1 MSLLDS
7 YTNPDI
13 PGVFTEVIDN
23 SIAETDNLSKR
34 TVFVVG
40 PSKFGSD
47 GLTPFETTENLAST
61 LGDENTFKYGLGQFY
76 AKSFILAGA
85 NVLFKRIDDPTA
97 TYANQLLYKNP
108 AYYGNPTNNIAAD
121 YTKEPMAGAFFGD
134 IVNKD
139 TLISPLPITNP
150 NYSAANEAIKENTIL
165 SLLATGKG
173 NGYTDLFTTF
183 TDAKDYEKFEADDDG
198 LENYKFNFIYGRVLE
213 SGAEVKKK
221 STSIL
226 FSLID
231 IDPEK
236 KNVISHR
243 SSGTNLYVNEIF
255 EKSNLYMSMR
265 INSVFKEEMRKY
277 PTIDSVLTEK
287 NKNFLYVESSTT
299 FSDVNLLPS
308 ERIWY
313 EIQVDDSGKNP
324 TFKIQRA
331 TFTSRRAKR
340 DFAGKVP
347 TLPTFLVDGKKYI
360 LTIEDN
366 NGKLSVKHNL
376 INMAEETTYAEGEPA
391 YIDGTEAY
399 YTFVLRKNSANGNIE
414 IITDKFRFLRWEVY
428 SYLRKYNLKLN
439 GGKDSTAS
447 NGFLNLDGSAN
458 VTAIANATYQYLVY
472 NKEIR
477 EVVYPKFIFNYMID
491 WTQNVK
497 VIDAMYLLAD
507 RLKRAMHIAH
517 CPSVRLNETGL
528 SQDYSKEND
537 LICREQYLTRS
548 SYNTML
554 YSSQNNR
561 EHYDPETKLS
571 HRLPSS
577 FYALLNHLYIDNSS
591 LGITEPVANIEKGII
606 RTQTLKLSH
615 ELYSEDIAELRKQ
628 QINCIVSDGNTNYF
642 IDQITSYKKKSKLS
656 LGNVVKTIQYLQVLI
671 PAKLKPYLQK
681 KETDPAITTNAMNEL
696 QEILKPY
703 KVNVNSKD
711 AIFKTVVIKQSFND
725 NVLQLLLR
733 LNPAGTTEKIEV
745 PIIVEG

>member
-108 AYYGNPTNNIAAD
+108 TYYGNPTNNIAAD

-243 SSGTNLYVNEIF
+243 SSGANLYVNEIF

-340 DFAGKVP
+340 DFAGRVP

-497 VIDAMYLLAD
+497 VIDAMYL
-507 RLKRAMHIAH
+507 
-517 CPSVRLNETGL
+517 
-528 SQDYSKEND
+528 
-537 LICREQYLTRS
+537 
-548 SYNTML
+548 
-554 YSSQNNR
+554 
-561 EHYDPETKLS
+561 
-571 HRLPSS
+571 
-577 FYALLNHLYIDNSS
+577 
-591 LGITEPVANIEKGII
+591 
-606 RTQTLKLSH
+606 
-615 ELYSEDIAELRKQ
+615 
-628 QINCIVSDGNTNYF
+628 
-642 IDQITSYKKKSKLS
+642 
-656 LGNVVKTIQYLQVLI
+656 
-671 PAKLKPYLQK
+671 
-681 KETDPAITTNAMNEL
+681 
-696 QEILKPY
+696 
-703 KVNVNSKD
+703 
-711 AIFKTVVIKQSFND
+711 
-725 NVLQLLLR
+725 
-733 LNPAGTTEKIEV
+733 
-745 PIIVEG
+745 

>member
-243 SSGTNLYVNEIF
+243 SSGANLYVNEIF

-265 INSVFKEEMRKY
+265 INSTFKEEMRKY

-287 NKNFLYVESSTT
+287 NKKFLYIESSTT

-313 EIQVDDSGKNP
+313 EIQVDDSGKTP

-414 IITDKFRFLRWEVY
+414 IVTDKFRFLRWEVY

-577 FYALLNHLYIDNSS
+577 FYALLNHLYIDNSG

>member
-265 INSVFKEEMRKY
+265 INSAFKEEMRKY

-287 NKNFLYVESSTT
+287 NKKFLYIESSTT

-313 EIQVDDSGKNP
+313 EIQVDDSGKTP

>member
-265 INSVFKEEMRKY
+265 INSTFKEEMRKY

-287 NKNFLYVESSTT
+287 NKKFLYIESSTT

-414 IITDKFRFLRWEVY
+414 IVTDKFRFLRWEVY

>member
-265 INSVFKEEMRKY
+265 INSAFKEEMRKY

-287 NKNFLYVESSTT
+287 NKNFLYIESSTT

>member
-243 SSGTNLYVNEIF
+243 SSGANLYVNEIF

-265 INSVFKEEMRKY
+265 INSTFKEEMRKY

-287 NKNFLYVESSTT
+287 NKNFLYIESSTT

-313 EIQVDDSGKNP
+313 EIQVDDSGK
-324 TFKIQRA
+324 TSAFKIQRA

-414 IITDKFRFLRWEVY
+414 IVTDKFRFLRWEVY

-628 QINCIVSDGNTNYF
+628 QINCIVSDGNANYF

>member
-265 INSVFKEEMRKY
+265 INSAFKEEMRKY

-299 FSDVNLLPS
+299 FSDVNLLSS

-313 EIQVDDSGKNP
+313 EIQVDDSGKTS

-340 DFAGKVP
+340 DFAGRVP

>member
-150 NYSAANEAIKENTIL
+150 NYSAANEAIKESTIL

-265 INSVFKEEMRKY
+265 INSAFKEEMRKY

-287 NKNFLYVESSTT
+287 NKNFLYIESSTT

-313 EIQVDDSGKNP
+313 EIQVDDSGKTP

-340 DFAGKVP
+340 DFAGRVP

-414 IITDKFRFLRWEVY
+414 IVTDKFRFLRWEVY

>member
-108 AYYGNPTNNIAAD
+108 AYYGNPTDNIAAD

-243 SSGTNLYVNEIF
+243 SSGANLYVNEIF

-265 INSVFKEEMRKY
+265 INSTFKEEMRKY

-287 NKNFLYVESSTT
+287 NKKFLYIESSTT

-313 EIQVDDSGKNP
+313 EIQVDDSGKTP

-414 IITDKFRFLRWEVY
+414 IVTDKFRFLRWEVY

-577 FYALLNHLYIDNSS
+577 FYALLNHLYIDNSG

>member
-1 MSLLDS
+1 MSLFDS
-7 YTNPDI
+7 YSNPDI

-23 SIAETDNLSKR
+23 SIAEPNRLSKR
-34 TVFVVG
+34 TVLIVA
-40 PSKFGSD
+40 PAKFGS
-47 GLTPFETTENLAST
+47 GELLPFETTENLAST
-61 LGDENTFKYGLGQFY
+61 IGDENTFKYGLGQFY
-76 AKSFILAGA
+76 AKSFIQAGA

-108 AYYGNPTNNIAAD
+108 AYYGDTTAGTSAD
-121 YTKEPMAGAFFGD
+121 YTREPLAGAFFGD

-139 TLISPLPITNP
+139 TLISALPITSP
-150 NYSAANEAIKENTIL
+150 NYSAANEKIKEDTIL
-165 SLLATGKG
+165 SLLSTGKG

-265 INSVFKEEMRKY
+265 INSAFKEEMRKY

-287 NKNFLYVESSTT
+287 NKKFLYIESSTT

-313 EIQVDDSGKNP
+313 EIQVDDSGKTS

-340 DFAGKVP
+340 DFAGRVP

>member
-313 EIQVDDSGKNP
+313 EIQVDDSGKTP

-340 DFAGKVP
+340 DFAGRVP

-414 IITDKFRFLRWEVY
+414 IVTDKFRFLRWEVY

>member
-23 SIAETDNLSKR
+23 SIAEINNLSKR

-108 AYYGNPTNNIAAD
+108 AYYGDPTNGVAAD

-150 NYSAANEAIKENTIL
+150 NYSAANEAIKENTVL

-226 FSLID
+226 FSLMD

-243 SSGTNLYVNEIF
+243 SSGANLYVNEIF

-265 INSVFKEEMRKY
+265 INSIFKEEMRKY

-287 NKNFLYVESSTT
+287 NKNFLYIESSTT

-313 EIQVDDSGKNP
+313 EIQVDDSGKTP

-340 DFAGKVP
+340 DFSGRVP

-366 NGKLSVKHNL
+366 NGKLSLKHNL
-376 INMAEETTYAEGEPA
+376 ITMAEETTYAEGEPA

-399 YTFVLRKNSANGNIE
+399 YTFVLRKNPANSNIE
-414 IITDKFRFLRWEVY
+414 IVTEKFRFLRWEIY

-458 VTAIANATYQYLVY
+458 VVAIANATYQYLIY

-477 EVVYPKFIFNYMID
+477 EVVYPKYIFNYMID
-491 WTQNVK
+491 WTQNIK

-507 RLKRAMHIAH
+507 RLKRTMHIAH

-561 EHYDPETKLS
+561 EHYDPDTKLS

-577 FYALLNHLYIDNSS
+577 FYALLNHIHIDNSS

-681 KETDPAITTNAMNEL
+681 KEIDPAITTNAMNEL

>member
-1 MSLLDS
+1 MSLFDS
-7 YTNPDI
+7 YSNPDI

-23 SIAETDNLSKR
+23 SIAEPNRLSKR
-34 TVFVVG
+34 TVLIVA
-40 PSKFGSD
+40 PAKFGS
-47 GLTPFETTENLAST
+47 GELLPFETTENLAST
-61 LGDENTFKYGLGQFY
+61 IGDENTFKYGLGQFY
-76 AKSFILAGA
+76 AKSFIQAGA

-108 AYYGNPTNNIAAD
+108 TYYGDTTAGVPVD
-121 YTKEPMAGAFFGD
+121 YTREPLAGAFFGD

-139 TLISPLPITNP
+139 TLISTLPITSP
-150 NYSAANEAIKENTIL
+150 NYSAANEKIKEDTIL
-165 SLLATGKG
+165 SLLSTGKG

-213 SGAEVKKK
+213 AGAEVKKK

-226 FSLID
+226 FSLMD

-236 KNVISHR
+236 KSVISHR
-243 SSGTNLYVNEIF
+243 SSGANLYINEIF

-265 INSVFKEEMRKY
+265 INSKFKDEMRKY

-287 NKNFLYVESSTT
+287 NKSFLYIESSST
-299 FSDVNLLPS
+299 FSDINLLPS

-313 EIQVDDSGKNP
+313 EVEVDDSGKTP

-331 TFTSRRAKR
+331 TFTARRIKR
-340 DFAGKVP
+340 DFAGKLP

-366 NGKLSVKHNL
+366 NGKLSIKHNL
-376 INMAEETTYAEGEPA
+376 INMAEATTYAEGEPA
-391 YIDGTEAY
+391 YIDGTHAY
-399 YTFVLRKNSANGNIE
+399 YTFILRKNPANSNIE
-414 IITDKFRFLRWEVY
+414 IVTDKFRFLRWEVY
-428 SYLRKYNLKLN
+428 SYLRKYNVKLN

-458 VTAIANATYQYLVY
+458 VNAIANASYNYLVY
-472 NKEIR
+472 DKEIR
-477 EVVYPKFIFNYMID
+477 EVVYPKFIFNYIID

-507 RLKRAMHIAH
+507 RLKRAMHIAN

-577 FYALLNHLYIDNSS
+577 FYALLNHIHIDNSN

-628 QINCIVSDGNTNYF
+628 QINCIVSDGSTNYF

-681 KETDPAITTNAMNEL
+681 KETDIAVTANALNEL

>member
-1 MSLLDS
+1 MSLFDS
-7 YTNPDI
+7 YSNPDI

-23 SIAETDNLSKR
+23 SIAEPNRLSKR
-34 TVFVVG
+34 TVLIVA
-40 PSKFGSD
+40 PAKFGS
-47 GLTPFETTENLAST
+47 GELLPFETTENLAST
-61 LGDENTFKYGLGQFY
+61 IGDENTFKYGLGQFY
-76 AKSFILAGA
+76 AKSFIQAGA

-97 TYANQLLYKNP
+97 TYANQLLYRNP
-108 AYYGNPTNNIAAD
+108 AYYGDTTAGTPAD
-121 YTKEPMAGAFFGD
+121 YTREPLAGAFFGD

-139 TLISPLPITNP
+139 TLISALPITSP
-150 NYSAANEAIKENTIL
+150 NYSAANEKIKEDTIL
-165 SLLATGKG
+165 SLLSTGKG

-213 SGAEVKKK
+213 AGAEVKKK

-226 FSLID
+226 FSLMD

-236 KNVISHR
+236 KSVISHR
-243 SSGTNLYVNEIF
+243 SSGANLYVNEIF

-265 INSVFKEEMRKY
+265 INSKFKDEMRKY

-287 NKNFLYVESSTT
+287 NKSFLYIESSST
-299 FSDVNLLPS
+299 FSDINLLPS
-308 ERIWY
+308 ERTWY
-313 EIQVDDSGKNP
+313 EIEVDDSGKTP

-331 TFTSRRAKR
+331 TFTTRRIKR
-340 DFAGKVP
+340 DFAGKLP

-366 NGKLSVKHNL
+366 NGKLSIKHNL
-376 INMAEETTYAEGEPA
+376 INMSEATTYAEGEPA
-391 YIDGTEAY
+391 YIDGTHAY
-399 YTFVLRKNSANGNIE
+399 YTFILRKNPANSNIE
-414 IITDKFRFLRWEVY
+414 IVTDKFRFLRWEVY
-428 SYLRKYNLKLN
+428 SYLRKYNVKLN

-458 VTAIANATYQYLVY
+458 VNAIANASYNYLVY
-472 NKEIR
+472 DKEIR
-477 EVVYPKFIFNYMID
+477 EVVYPKFIFNYIID

-507 RLKRAMHIAH
+507 RLKRAMHIAN

-577 FYALLNHLYIDNSS
+577 FYALLNHIHIDNSN

-628 QINCIVSDGNTNYF
+628 QINCIVSDGSTNYF

-681 KETDPAITTNAMNEL
+681 KETDIAVTANALNEL

>member
-265 INSVFKEEMRKY
+265 INSAFKEEMRKY

-287 NKNFLYVESSTT
+287 NKKFLYIESSTT

>member
-313 EIQVDDSGKNP
+313 EIQVDDSGKTS

-340 DFAGKVP
+340 DFAGRVP

-414 IITDKFRFLRWEVY
+414 IVTDKFRFLRWEVY

-571 HRLPSS
+571 PRLPSS

>member
-265 INSVFKEEMRKY
+265 INSAVKEEMRKY

-313 EIQVDDSGKNP
+313 EIQVDDSGKTP

>member
-23 SIAETDNLSKR
+23 SIVETDNLSKR

-47 GLTPFETTENLAST
+47 GLIPFETTENLAST

-108 AYYGNPTNNIAAD
+108 AYYGDPANNVAAD
-121 YTKEPMAGAFFGD
+121 YTKEPMVGAFFGD
-134 IVNKD
+134 ILNKD
-139 TLISPLPITNP
+139 TLISPLPTTNP
-150 NYSAANEAIKENTIL
+150 NYSPTNEAIKENTIL

-173 NGYTDLFTTF
+173 SGYTDLFATF
-183 TDAKDYEKFEADDDG
+183 TNANDYEKFEADDDG

-213 SGAEVKKK
+213 AGTEVKKK

-226 FSLID
+226 FSLMD

-243 SSGTNLYVNEIF
+243 SSGENLYVNEIF
-255 EKSNLYMSMR
+255 EKSNIYMTMR
-265 INSVFKEEMRKY
+265 VNPNFKEEMRKY

-287 NKNFLYVESSTT
+287 NKNFLYIESSTT

-313 EIQVDDSGKNP
+313 EIQVDDSGKTP

-331 TFTSRRAKR
+331 TFTSRRIKR
-340 DFAGKVP
+340 DFAGRVP
-347 TLPTFLVDGKKYI
+347 TLPTFSVDGKKYI

-366 NGKLSVKHNL
+366 NGKLSIKHNL
-376 INMAEETTYAEGEPA
+376 INMVEDTTYAEGEPA
-391 YIDGTEAY
+391 YIDGNEAY
-399 YTFVLRKNSANGNIE
+399 YTFILRKNPANGNIE
-414 IITDKFRFLRWEVY
+414 IVTDKFRFLRWEVY
-428 SYLRKYNLKLN
+428 SYLKKYNLKLN
-439 GGKDSTAS
+439 GGKDSTSS
-447 NGFLNLDGSAN
+447 NGFLNPDGSAN
-458 VTAIANATYQYLVY
+458 INAIANATYQYLIY

-477 EVVYPKFIFNYMID
+477 EVVYPKYVFNYMID

-507 RLKRAMHIAH
+507 RLKRTMHIAH
-517 CPSVRLNETGL
+517 CPSVRLNDTGL
-528 SQDYSKEND
+528 SPDYSKEND
-537 LICREQYLTRS
+537 LICREQYLIRS

-561 EHYDPETKLS
+561 EHFDPITKLS

-577 FYALLNHLYIDNSS
+577 FYALLNHIHIDNSS

-628 QINCIVSDGNTNYF
+628 QINCIVSDGNSNYF

-656 LGNVVKTIQYLQVLI
+656 LGNVVKTIQYLQILI

-681 KETDPAITTNAMNEL
+681 KETDIAITTNAMNEL

-711 AIFKTVVIKQSFND
+711 AIFKNVVIKQSFND

>member
-221 STSIL
+221 SASIL

-243 SSGTNLYVNEIF
+243 SSGANLYVNEIF

-265 INSVFKEEMRKY
+265 INSAFKEEMRKY

-287 NKNFLYVESSTT
+287 NKNFLYIESSTT

-308 ERIWY
+308 ERI
-313 EIQVDDSGKNP
+313 S
-324 TFKIQRA
+324 
-331 TFTSRRAKR
+331 
-340 DFAGKVP
+340 
-347 TLPTFLVDGKKYI
+347 
-360 LTIEDN
+360 
-366 NGKLSVKHNL
+366 
-376 INMAEETTYAEGEPA
+376 
-391 YIDGTEAY
+391 
-399 YTFVLRKNSANGNIE
+399 NS
-414 IITDKFRFLRWEVY
+414 
-428 SYLRKYNLKLN
+428 
-439 GGKDSTAS
+439 
-447 NGFLNLDGSAN
+447 
-458 VTAIANATYQYLVY
+458 
-472 NKEIR
+472 
-477 EVVYPKFIFNYMID
+477 
-491 WTQNVK
+491 
-497 VIDAMYLLAD
+497 
-507 RLKRAMHIAH
+507 
-517 CPSVRLNETGL
+517 
-528 SQDYSKEND
+528 
-537 LICREQYLTRS
+537 
-548 SYNTML
+548 
-554 YSSQNNR
+554 
-561 EHYDPETKLS
+561 
-571 HRLPSS
+571 
-577 FYALLNHLYIDNSS
+577 
-591 LGITEPVANIEKGII
+591 
-606 RTQTLKLSH
+606 
-615 ELYSEDIAELRKQ
+615 
-628 QINCIVSDGNTNYF
+628 
-642 IDQITSYKKKSKLS
+642 
-656 LGNVVKTIQYLQVLI
+656 
-671 PAKLKPYLQK
+671 
-681 KETDPAITTNAMNEL
+681 
-696 QEILKPY
+696 
-703 KVNVNSKD
+703 
-711 AIFKTVVIKQSFND
+711 
-725 NVLQLLLR
+725 
-733 LNPAGTTEKIEV
+733 
-745 PIIVEG
+745 

>member
-150 NYSAANEAIKENTIL
+150 NYSAVNEAIKENTIL

-313 EIQVDDSGKNP
+313 EIQVDDSGK
-324 TFKIQRA
+324 TSAFKIQRA

-414 IITDKFRFLRWEVY
+414 IVTDKFRFLRWEVY